1 MVYELQ
7 KEGQKIIDKQTGLF
21 NEFPIP
27 KYQQWKQM
35 VEESLKGAS
44 FEKKLVTE
52 TYEGISLQ
60 PMYRKEDADNLPYHN
75 SLPGKAPFTRGTQ
88 TLSDG
93 WEINQELDLGTPSA
107 FNEVARVDLG
117 RGQTSLNIV
126 IDTPTKRGINASDAT
141 SEVGKTGLSISGVT
155 DVTDVLKDI
164 DLANVPIHVNTGAN
178 SIPLLALFI
187 AHLEQEKR
195 PVQELHGC
203 IGMDPIAELITNGT
217 LVYELEECYTLM
229 ADVTNW
235 AIENTPNLQTVL
247 IHGNVYHDGGSS
259 AVEELVFALS
269 TGVEYLHALT
279 THGVD
284 INKAAG
290 KILFSFS
297 VGSDYFIEI
306 AKLRAAR
313 TIWARIV
320 ETFGGN
326 EEAQKMTMQARTSA
340 WTKTIFDPYV
350 NMLRATT
357 EAFSAAVGGA
367 DSIHVSC
374 FDEAIQKSS
383 AFSRRI
389 ARNTSIILKEE
400 AYIARTNDPA
410 GGSWYVE
417 VLTDEV
423 AKKAWELFQETEAK
437 GGIVEALKEEFP
449 QKVVEQTASKRIG
462 NIASRKDIFVGTNM
476 YVNIEEKG
484 IDWLA
489 VDETVQIDDHINK
502 VKGRAHRPVE
512 SLAAIPNKTEAS
524 IQAAKQG
531 ASLGEIAQA
540 TGRRL
545 EAVVSVKAIRPT
557 RGTIQFEE
565 LRQTINENAEKAG
578 NRPKVFLA
586 NLGPISAY
594 KARADFA
601 TGFFGVGGFDVI
613 QNNGFAF
620 AKEAADAAIA
630 SNAGIVIICGKDE
643 DYQQTAIPLAKTIK
657 NAAEQAIVLL
667 VGKPSEEYEVSFKE
681 AGISEFIHVGSNC
694 YDVLSQLLDKK
705 GVAAL

>member
-1 MVYELQ
+1 MDKKIVDQFSEFEIPSYE
-7 KEGQKIIDKQTGLF
+7 
-21 NEFPIP
+21 
-27 KYQQWKQM
+27 QWRDLTEQ
-35 VEESLKGAS
+35 SLKGAS
-44 FEKKLVTE
+44 FEKRLITE
-52 TYEGISLQ
+52 TYEGILLQ
-60 PMYRKEDADNLPYHN
+60 PMYRKEDAATLPFLQ
-75 SLPGKAPFTRGTQ
+75 SLPSMAPFTRGTK
-88 TLSDG
+88 TLING
-93 WEINQELDLGTPSA
+93 WEINQEINVGIPTS
-107 FNEVARVDLG
+107 FNKVARHDLSK
-117 RGQTSLNIV
+117 GQTSLNIV
-126 IDTPTKRGINASDAT
+126 LDTPTKRGINANEAT
-141 SEVGKTGLSISGVT
+141 SEVGKAGLSISGVT
-155 DVTDVLKDI
+155 DVAGALKDI
-164 DLANVPIHVNTGAN
+164 DFGNVPFHVSAGAN
-178 SIPLLALFI
+178 SLPILALII
-187 AHLEQEKR
+187 AHLEQSGRQVE
-195 PVQELHGC
+195 ELHGC
-203 IGMDPIAELITNGT
+203 IGMDPLAELVANGT
-217 LVYELEECYTLM
+217 LAYELEDCYTLM
-229 ADVTNW
+229 ADITKW
-235 AIENTPNLQTVL
+235 ANENTPHLQTVL

-259 AVEELVFALS
+259 TVEELAFTLS
-269 TGVEYLHALT
+269 TGVEYLQALT
-279 THGVD
+279 SQGID
-284 INKAAG
+284 INKAASS
-290 KILFSFS
+290 IRFSFS
-297 VGSDYFIEI
+297 IGSGYFMEI

-313 TIWARIV
+313 TLWARIV

-326 EEAQKMTMQARTSA
+326 EEAQKMTMHARTSA
-340 WTKTIFDPYV
+340 WTKTVFDPYV

-374 FDEAIQKSS
+374 FDEAIQKST

-389 ARNTSIILKEE
+389 ARNASIILKEE
-400 AYIARTNDPA
+400 AHIARTIDPA

-417 VLTDEV
+417 VLTNEV
-423 AKKAWELFQETEAK
+423 AKKAWGLFQETERK
-437 GGIVEALKEEFP
+437 GGIFQSLIKEFP
-449 QKVVEQTASKRIG
+449 QNLVQQTASKRVG

-489 VDETVQIDDHINK
+489 IDEASQIDDHINK

-524 IQAAKQG
+524 IQVAKQG
-531 ASLGEIAQA
+531 ASLGEIAEA
-540 TGRRL
+540 TGRGS
-545 EAVVSVKAIRPT
+545 ESVVSVKAIRPT
-557 RGTIQFEE
+557 RGAIQFEQ

-594 KARADFA
+594 KARAEFA
-601 TGFFGVGGFDVI
+601 SGFFGVGGFDVI
-613 QNNGFAF
+613 QNNGFTS

-643 DYQQTAIPLAKTIK
+643 DYQQTAVPVAKTIK

-681 AGISEFIHVGSNC
+681 AGISEYIHAGSNC